1 VKPSVVTGERV
12 ASLPHGCI
20 SSITHRLGET
30 GIVLKRPV
38 VAIVEQARKGTL
50 RLHIPTCFGNLKDGC
65 KLGNSGSSPLGLVLE
80 SGRTSC
86 AGARRYGGDDSLRRA
101 GKATYMKLKCGCS
114 GQ

>member
-12 ASLPHGCI
+12 ASLPHGCM
-20 SSITHRLGET
+20 SSMTHRLGET

-65 KLGNSGSSPLGLVLE
+65 KLGSSGSPILVL
-80 SGRTSC
+80 
-86 AGARRYGGDDSLRRA
+86 SLRVVEPVARVP
-101 GKATYMKLKCGCS
+101 GDMEGMIHS
-114 GQ
+114 GALGRRLT